1 MSNALWRDAAGNI
14 QAYTESRD
22 IMAKLKRSY
31 DFPISATYRREGAIY
46 ALQYRVPAENSRT
59 IRRMFGVQIT

>member
-1 MSNALWRDAAGNI
+1 
-14 QAYTESRD
+14 
-22 IMAKLKRSY
+22 MAKLKRSY

-46 ALQYRVPAENSRT
+46 ALQYRVPAEYSRT